1 MEGYRFRLVVVYF
14 PHRRYSVAAVE
25 EVYRDLSEIV
35 AEARKAGRRVLLG
48 GDFNAVVGQRRAG
61 DSECHIGEYGLGER
75 NDRGHL
81 LLQWAVEE
89 GFVLANTLYRKLP
102 EKRWTH
108 VNGGR
113 KRQIDFVCC
122 EVGDRRLLKNAE
134 ATADIGTGND
144 HHAVKVELYLQR
156 RKVKKWK
163 GRKKTSMVGW
173 KPDSKEVYEKELGEA
188 LQEMLARE
196 RKSDVERTIQDRC
209 KSIEDALATV
219 AERCKKAEADV
230 SEESRKGPSERL
242 KEMIRERRGAR
253 ASGAASR
260 EKVAELSKQIQRQV
274 RRELRERKREKIAAI
289 LTEFRGLKH
298 IADVRA
304 HGVKRKLGCVVD
316 RSGKLQSGREG
327 VVEAFAE
334 FYADLYSSRKNEGSD
349 MVANLWVGVQEVP
362 KVEVEEVEQQLKKMA
377 RRKAADGA
385 GIVAEMLKDGGHT
398 LYELLAEVFSDV
410 LAARQDPPEY
420 WKETRIKVL
429 LKKGDAQCLDN
440 YRPLSIIP
448 ILYKVFSRILDSRLR
463 RFLSAEQSVDQAAYK
478 PGFSCE
484 DHLFTLTMLAEKS
497 AEFQLPVWMAAVDFR
512 KAFDSVEFES
522 IWSSLEE
529 LNVPAQY
536 TAVLKLLYAG
546 QTARVVDEAES
557 KPFKLGRG
565 TKQGDPVSC
574 VLFNSVVEC
583 VMRRLKKR
591 WTSKGWGFDLGEGNP
606 RRLQNLR
613 FADDI
618 ILFGTSL
625 LQASRMLDDLRQMCQ
640 EVGLSVHYG
649 KTKFLSNL
657 ANRSG
662 FFNSLKKV
670 PIDGSDVEVLA
681 VDGSIAYLGR
691 CLCFQNFM
699 DVELD
704 HRIGRG
710 WAKFG
715 VYKGELCD
723 RRYSLVHRIRLFNA
737 VVTPT
742 ILYGCGSWTLSVGAR
757 RRLRAAQRRMIR
769 KMLGVRRGRRAVA
782 EEGEETER
790 TARRERCRCAPPSG
804 AAAGS
809 SRR

>member
-1 MEGYRFRLVVVYF
+1 M
-14 PHRRYSVAAVE
+14 
-25 EVYRDLSEIV
+25 
-35 AEARKAGRRVLLG
+35 
-48 GDFNAVVGQRRAG
+48 
-61 DSECHIGEYGLGER
+61 
-75 NDRGHL
+75 
-81 LLQWAVEE
+81 
-89 GFVLANTLYRKLP
+89 
-102 EKRWTH
+102 
-108 VNGGR
+108 
-113 KRQIDFVCC
+113 
-122 EVGDRRLLKNAE
+122 
-134 ATADIGTGND
+134 
-144 HHAVKVELYLQR
+144 
-156 RKVKKWK
+156 
-163 GRKKTSMVGW
+163 
-173 KPDSKEVYEKELGEA
+173 
-188 LQEMLARE
+188 
-196 RKSDVERTIQDRC
+196 
-209 KSIEDALATV
+209 
-219 AERCKKAEADV
+219 AERCRKAEAEV
-230 SEESRKGPSERL
+230 SEESRKGSSERL

-316 RSGKLQSGREG
+316 KSGKLQSGREG

-782 EEGEETER
+782 EEGEPDGEGEGSSSVGGSSSSSSTTSVSEGGGQSGETDEEEDGEDDEEQDVEKQKETWVEWMVR
-790 TARRERCRCAPPSG
+790 TAGLVDGALQRAKVPDWVEEQKRRKWRWAGHVARREDGRW
-804 AAAGS
+804 
-809 SRR
+809 SRRLMDWVPTKGGRRIGRPAVRREDDLNKFGRAIGADWRMLAQDRGSWDAEEDRYVVFTG